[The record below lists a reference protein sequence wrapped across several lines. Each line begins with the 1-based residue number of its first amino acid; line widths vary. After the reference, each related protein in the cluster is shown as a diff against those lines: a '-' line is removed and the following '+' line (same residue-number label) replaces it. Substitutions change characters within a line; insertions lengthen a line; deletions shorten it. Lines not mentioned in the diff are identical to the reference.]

1 MRDFEDG
8 GGGQTSVVNNQVPRE
23 PGPPTAKPKA
33 PAPSEEQVLSNWGI
47 PASAI
52 ALETEED
59 AEDFGQSGMFS
70 GEFNKTI
77 AGLPITGYI
86 LGSPGQTHEDVP
98 GAWKRGDEGIIA
110 GDQRQGTAY
119 DAVAEFYSWNE
130 AELVRAQQALFAYG
144 WYKGKSDPN
153 VATYSDMGF
162 FNAWKNVVT
171 VAARSGKTIAEV
183 LQMGDP
189 KTGAK
194 RTAGSGG
201 RGRGAGRAPF
211 QAAVAN
217 PDDLRRVA
225 QETAQDVL
233 GEKVDA
239 ATAEKYVK
247 LYQAMQI
254 KSQRSAYAGAS
265 TVVQAPDASTAAET
279 FLKQQEP
286 MKAGSKDIAN
296 AADVLMGLFAGG
308 M

>member
-1 MRDFEDG
+1 MRDFEG
-8 GGGQTSVVNNQVPRE
+8 GGAEPTSVVNNQVPRE
-23 PGPPTAKPKA
+23 PGPPKKP
-33 PAPSEEQVLSNWGI
+33 PAQPQSEDQVLSKWAPGAEI
-47 PASAI
+47 M
-52 ALETEED
+52 LEED
-59 AEDFGQSGMFS
+59 EDFGGGTDVASGMFS

-98 GAWKRGDEGIIA
+98 GAWKRGDEGIIP

-162 FNAWKNVVT
+162 FNAWRNVVT

-194 RTAGSGG
+194 RVGGGG
-201 RGRGAGRAPF
+201 RRGGGAGRAPF
-211 QAAVAN
+211 QASVAN

-247 LYQAMQI
+247 LYQGMQI
-254 KSQRSAYAGAS
+254 KAQRSAYAGAG

-279 FLKQQEP
+279 FLTQQEP

-296 AADVLMGLFAGG
+296 AADVLMALFAGG